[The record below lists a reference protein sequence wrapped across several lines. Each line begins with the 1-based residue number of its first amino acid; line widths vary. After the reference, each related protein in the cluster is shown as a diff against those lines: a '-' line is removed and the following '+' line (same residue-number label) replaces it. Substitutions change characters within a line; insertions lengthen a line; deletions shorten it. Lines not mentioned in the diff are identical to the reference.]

1 MDQDIQGR
9 IKELITEEHRLRAA
23 LGEGAITA
31 DEEHAR
37 LGSIE
42 AQLDQC
48 WDLLRQRRAKRQYGE
63 NPDDAAA
70 RSEDVVEKYLG

>member
-9 IKELITEEHRLRAA
+9 IKQLIDEEHRLRSAV
-23 LGEGAITA
+23 GEGTMTA

-37 LGSIE
+37 LRSIE
-42 AQLDQC
+42 TELDQC